1 MAGGAK
7 ESMMRSIL
15 ALMFMLMAGPAIAQS
30 VSERAAGAL
39 GMTPATE
46 DFVKTVAI
54 RDMFE
59 VESSKL
65 AQQKASGNVKAF
77 ANHMVSEHTKTTAQ
91 LKGLVQS
98 GKVKAQLPNAM
109 DSAHQ
114 SKVDQLKGL
123 NGEDFNKTYRDM
135 QISAHK
141 DAVSLFERYAKGG
154 DSKALKAW
162 ASKTLPS
169 LKHHLKMAESGKR

>member
-1 MAGGAK
+1 MKRLLVFAFVLL
-7 ESMMRSIL
+7 S
-15 ALMFMLMAGPAIAQS
+15 GPAFAQS

-39 GMTPATE
+39 GMTPGTE

-54 RDMFE
+54 SDMFE

-65 AQQKASGNVKAF
+65 AQQKANGNVKTF

-98 GKVKAQLPNAM
+98 GKVKAQLPSAM

-114 SKVDQLKGL
+114 SKIDQLKKL
-123 NGEDFNKTYRDM
+123 SGEEFNRSYRDM

-154 DSKALKAW
+154 DNKALKAW
-162 ASKTLPS
+162 AAKTLPN
-169 LKHHLKMAESGKR
+169 LKHHLKMAETGKR